1 MGGIKATAIIMNIV
15 ISSEVSMAKTA
26 IGLLLAY
33 LNIWDFYLSEWG
45 DVSPFSLANGF
56 SINGEMWVKVPV

>member
-15 ISSEVSMAKTA
+15 ISSEVSIAKTA

-33 LNIWDFYLSEWG
+33 LNIWG
-45 DVSPFSLANGF
+45 
-56 SINGEMWVKVPV
+56 I